1 MTALLATLAAIA
13 TAVFVGTTMVATRFV
28 IDQSDPASLALMRY
42 VIGFLCLAPAFLA
55 GRHWAVRRRDIGAIC
70 LLGIGQFGILIAL
83 LNFGLQF
90 IGPARAALIF
100 ATLPLL
106 TLMLAAAI
114 GQERLTLA
122 KVAGVLATI
131 AGLALALG
139 EKATPAAGVTA
150 PWIGD
155 LAVFGSTI
163 CGAVCGVLYRP
174 YLRRYSALGIGAIA
188 MAASVLFLLPAAAME
203 NLFDAWP
210 AFTVGGWLAVLFI
223 GTSSGAGYYLWLW
236 ALQHTT
242 ASRVTLFMAL
252 GPLTAAALGWL
263 LLDETLSHRFL
274 AGLAAVVVGLVIAHW
289 PRRDAS
295 KKKGHQ
301 SAALRQF
308 L

>member
-1 MTALLATLAAIA
+1 MTAVLATLAAIA
-13 TAVFVGTTMVATRFV
+13 TAVFVGATMVATRYV

-42 VIGFLCLAPAFLA
+42 VIGFLCLLPPFLM
-55 GRHWAVRRRDIGAIC
+55 GRHWAVRRRDIGVIC

-83 LNFGLQF
+83 LNFGLQY

-122 KVAGVLATI
+122 KITGVLATI

-139 EKATPAAGVTA
+139 EKAAPAPGVTE

-174 YLRRYSALGIGAIA
+174 YLQRYSALGIGAIA
-188 MAASVLFLLPAAAME
+188 MLASVLFLLPMAALE

-210 AFTVGGWLAVLFI
+210 AFTAGGWLAVLFI
-223 GTSSGAGYYLWLW
+223 GVSSGAGYYLWLW

-242 ASRVTLFMAL
+242 ATRVTLFMAL
-252 GPLTAAALGWL
+252 SPLTAAVLGFL
-263 LLDETLSHRFL
+263 LLDETLSHRFI
-274 AGLAAVVVGLVIAHW
+274 AGLAAVIVGLVIAHW
-289 PRRDAS
+289 PSGEAN
-295 KKKGHQ
+295 KTKGRH
-301 SAALRQF
+301 SATLR
-308 L
+308 